1 MKLWLRIL
9 ISALVVILLGSL
21 SGILGQASDRS
32 WYQALNRPPG
42 TPPGWVFGPVW
53 TVLYALMG
61 AAFALVWHQ
70 AAGTPH
76 RAAAIRLFVIQM
88 LLNLSW
94 TPVFF
99 GAQQILPALLI
110 IISLWVLIL
119 LTIRRFLKVDA
130 TAAKLLIP
138 YLIWV
143 SYATYLNAG
152 FLALN

>member
-1 MKLWLRIL
+1 MKLWLKIL
-9 ISALVVILLGSL
+9 ISALLVILLGSL

-32 WYQALNRPPG
+32 WYQALTRPPG

-53 TVLYALMG
+53 TLLYALMG
-61 AAFALVWHQ
+61 AAFALVWHR
-70 AAGTPH
+70 APGTPH
-76 RAAAIRLFVIQM
+76 RAPAMRLFAIQM

-119 LTIRRFLKVDA
+119 LTIRRFSKLDA
-130 TAAKLLIP
+130 IAAKLLIP